1 MTQRP
6 LILSRE
12 GCLVHLDV
20 TARTRGESERAWS
33 KGPSLRKHKMDCDLT
48 GEWPQIGMW
57 HGGCT
62 EPSPS
67 IWKRIP
73 KKKKRRTKYHLVL
86 LFQRV
91 IKIDNAF
98 IKPAK

>member
-48 GEWPQIGMW
+48 GEWPQIGM
-57 HGGCT
+57 
-62 EPSPS
+62 
-67 IWKRIP
+67 
-73 KKKKRRTKYHLVL
+73 
-86 LFQRV
+86 
-91 IKIDNAF
+91 
-98 IKPAK
+98 